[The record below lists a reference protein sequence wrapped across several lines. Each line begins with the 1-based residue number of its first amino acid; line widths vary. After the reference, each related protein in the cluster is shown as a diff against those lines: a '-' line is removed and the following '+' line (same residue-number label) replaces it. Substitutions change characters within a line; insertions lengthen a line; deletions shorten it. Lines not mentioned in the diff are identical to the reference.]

1 MKMGAKS
8 LIFGVHHILWHP
20 FTVCIAW
27 IELYGVPN
35 WKELVCIFI
44 HDWGYYDCSNMDGP
58 EGVNHPLLAAEIAEK
73 YLDAPNSTRYHD
85 LCLYHSRTTAS
96 KYNTTPSKLCWS
108 DKLSCKYDPWWFYIA
123 RGMLTG
129 EIKEYRTN
137 AARLGETPI
146 ECPHKTWYKQARE
159 KQMKRAYERD
169 ATPAYE

>member
-1 MKMGAKS
+1 MQLGTKS
-8 LIFGVHHILWHP
+8 LLFGVHQILYHP
-20 FTVCIAW
+20 FSVYLAW
-27 IELYGVPN
+27 LELYGFPN
-35 WKELVCIFI
+35 LKETICIFI
-44 HDWGYYDCSNMDGP
+44 HDWGYFGKENMDGP
-58 EGVNHPLLAAEIAEK
+58 EGETHPEWAAKWAHK
-73 YLDAPNSTRYHD
+73 YLDNGDSRYHD
-85 LCLYHSRTTAS
+85 LCLYHSRTTAA
-96 KYNTTPSKLCWS
+96 KHNVEPSKLCWA

-129 EIKEYRTN
+129 EIEEYRTN

>member
-1 MKMGAKS
+1 MQLGTKS
-8 LIFGVHHILWHP
+8 LLMGVHQFLYHP
-20 FTVCIAW
+20 FSVYLAW
-27 IELYGVPN
+27 LELYGFPN
-35 WKELVCIFI
+35 LKETICIVI
-44 HDWGYYDCSNMDGP
+44 HDWGYFGSPNMDGP
-58 EGVNHPLLAAEIAEK
+58 EGETHPELAAKWAHK
-73 YLDAPNSTRYHD
+73 YLDHGNSRYHD
-85 LCLYHSRTTAS
+85 LCLYHSRTTAA
-96 KYNTTPSKLCWS
+96 KHGVEPSKLCWA

>member
-1 MKMGAKS
+1 MQTGTKS
-8 LIFGVHHILWHP
+8 LLFGVHQIFYHP
-20 FTVCIAW
+20 LSVYLAW
-27 IELYGVPN
+27 LELYGFPN
-35 WKELVCIFI
+35 LKETICIVI
-44 HDWGYYDCSNMDGP
+44 HDWGYFGKENIDGP
-58 EGVNHPLLAAEIAEK
+58 EGETHPEWAAKWAHK
-73 YLDAPNSTRYHD
+73 YLDCGDFRYHD
-85 LCLYHSRTTAS
+85 LCLYHSRTTAA
-96 KYNTTPSKLCWS
+96 KYNVTPSKLCWS

-169 ATPAYE
+169 ARPAYE